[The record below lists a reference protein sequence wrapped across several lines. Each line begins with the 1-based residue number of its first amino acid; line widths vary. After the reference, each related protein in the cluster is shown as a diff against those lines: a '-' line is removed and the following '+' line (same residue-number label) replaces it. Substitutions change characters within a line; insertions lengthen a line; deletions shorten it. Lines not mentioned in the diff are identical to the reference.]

1 MARLARLIAPEVSGP
16 RTTETETAVER
27 ELTDLPYRLDPRPD
41 LVEDHRDWM
50 AVLAVA
56 ELEDSHLYGV
66 LHGLRCGG
74 ARLELRRSA
83 RGQHY
88 RIDYKPLLGTWDEQE
103 LRSRWLEPRRHQ
115 IKQVL
120 DRGLMVKRAAYRSMA
135 RKEAEVEGRS
145 RCCGSAG
152 SRGTEQVLPRSNA
165 SQPHGEQ

>member
-103 LRSRWLEPRRHQ
+103 LLSRWLEPRRHQ

-120 DRGLMVKRAAYRSMA
+120 DRGLMVKRAADRSMA
-135 RKEAEVEGRS
+135 RKEAKEG
-145 RCCGSAG
+145 A
-152 SRGTEQVLPRSNA
+152 V
-165 SQPHGEQ
+165 